1 MLALI
6 GATAQAAQIGNGSNL
21 NGSNLNGSNLN
32 GSNLNGSNLN
42 GSNLN
47 GSNLNGTT
55 SGRAFLGA
63 HILALIA
70 PDGAPITLD

>member
-1 MLALI
+1 MTTFALAAGVLALI

-42 GSNLN
+42 G
-47 GSNLNGTT
+47 TT
-55 SGRAFLGA
+55 SGRAFLGT

>member
-1 MLALI
+1 MFRMTIYAVAAVMLALI

-21 NGSNLNGSNLN
+21 NGSNLNGA
-32 GSNLNGSNLN
+32 
-42 GSNLN
+42 NLN

-55 SGRAFLGA
+55 SGRAFLGT